1 MKKLLVCVLVLA
13 LLSGLASCAFGDNAD
28 VSILE
33 LDGFSMSM
41 PSNWLEDEVEEG
53 GITYHRFFKTSFVDR
68 WSGFLRIYTYGLGY
82 SFDADVLGDS
92 AYDGYFFNLG
102 GSDIRR
108 ESIEICGELASLW
121 SANINYGISGNHR
134 TYGIVLLHDALAL
147 CVLYVDDSSS
157 SQDNLDFLRT
167 FAESIHIPGYEA
179 PQEESLVS
187 LDEIDLSGM
196 SYDELVA
203 LKDRINLAMWES
215 DEWQEVTVPIGIWKV
230 GEDIPAGHWTIK
242 IVEDKSYAKVVLGKD
257 IDENEASI
265 VGVISDDLIAS
276 ENHNFYKTVHRS
288 EVSLVLL
295 EGQYI
300 WIQSCPVVFTPYTG
314 KPDLCF
320 N

>member
-1 MKKLLVCVLVLA
+1 MKKLLVCVLVLV

-68 WSGFLRIYTYGLGY
+68 WNGFLRIYTYGLGY

-167 FAESIHIPGYEA
+167 FAESIRIPGYEP
-179 PQEESLVS
+179 PQDTASATGFQYS
-187 LDEIDLSGM
+187 LDSDLSSM
-196 SYDELVA
+196 TFEELLSLRQQVDAA
-203 LKDRINLAMWES
+203 LWASEG
-215 DEWQEVTVPIGIWKV
+215 WQAVEVPQGDYLIGTDIPIGKWTVQLADDDPQAFAEIKV
-230 GEDIPAGHWTIK
+230 FPNLKAFD
-242 IVEDKSYAKVVLGKD
+242 DKPEYGFTRNEYLQPGQVLNLQL
-257 IDENEASI
+257 E
-265 VGVISDDLIAS
+265 S
-276 ENHNFYKTVHRS
+276 EN
-288 EVSLVLL
+288 
-295 EGQYI
+295 YI
-300 WIQSCPVVFTPYTG
+300 IISYCALTFAPYTG
-314 KPDLCF
+314 AALSFK
-320 N
+320 